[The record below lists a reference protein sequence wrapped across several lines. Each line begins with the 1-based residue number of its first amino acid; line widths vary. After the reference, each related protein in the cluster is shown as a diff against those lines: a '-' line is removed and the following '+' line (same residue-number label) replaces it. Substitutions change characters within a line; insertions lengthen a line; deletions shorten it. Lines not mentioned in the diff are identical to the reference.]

1 MTPSTRPPKPG
12 GQGTPPPAQP
22 PNPDRESTSSPSPP
36 LNPDRESTSS
46 LCPPLNPDRESTSS
60 PCPPLNPD
68 RESTSQP
75 SDGHRDVVRELR
87 EQAERAI
94 SRQRS
99 NRAVPEVVVRGTL
112 RRAEV
117 ETRPL
122 VLAADDGTTWELLF
136 PSSWRV
142 EVEEGAR
149 VTVHGDRATDVMTT
163 TMVGPVL
170 RVRTLS
176 KD

>member
-1 MTPSTRPPKPG
+1 MTRRDHGSGRGSSRPPS
-12 GQGTPPPAQP
+12 GQGSGKGSGQGSGTGSRARVRVTVPGPQ
-22 PNPDRESTSSPSPP
+22 
-36 LNPDRESTSS
+36 
-46 LCPPLNPDRESTSS
+46 
-60 PCPPLNPD
+60 
-68 RESTSQP
+68 
-75 SDGHRDVVRELR
+75 RDVVGELR
-87 EQAERAI
+87 EQAEQAIRRERAT
-94 SRQRS
+94 RS
-99 NRAVPEVVVRGTL
+99 APEVVVRGTL
-112 RRAEV
+112 QRAEV

-136 PSSWRV
+136 PPSWQV

-176 KD
+176 ADRD

>member
-1 MTPSTRPPKPG
+1 MTRRDHGSGRGSSRPPS
-12 GQGTPPPAQP
+12 GQGSVQGQGSGQGRGP
-22 PNPDRESTSSPSPP
+22 
-36 LNPDRESTSS
+36 
-46 LCPPLNPDRESTSS
+46 
-60 PCPPLNPD
+60 
-68 RESTSQP
+68 
-75 SDGHRDVVRELR
+75 GHRAGPQRDVVGELR
-87 EQAERAI
+87 EQAEQAIRRERAT
-94 SRQRS
+94 RS
-99 NRAVPEVVVRGTL
+99 APEVVVRGTL
-112 RRAEV
+112 QRAEV

-136 PSSWRV
+136 PPSWQV

-176 KD
+176 ADRD

>member
-46 LCPPLNPDRESTSS
+46 SS
-60 PCPPLNPD
+60 PPLNPD

-94 SRQRS
+94 IRQRS
-99 NRAVPEVVVRGTL
+99 TRAVPEVVVRGTL

>member
-36 LNPDRESTSS
+36 LNPDRESTS
-46 LCPPLNPDRESTSS
+46 
-60 PCPPLNPD
+60 
-68 RESTSQP
+68 QP

-94 SRQRS
+94 IRQRS
-99 NRAVPEVVVRGTL
+99 TRAVPEVVVRGTL

-170 RVRTLS
+170 RVGTLS

>member
-46 LCPPLNPDRESTSS
+46 PS
-60 PCPPLNPD
+60 PPLNPD

>member
-1 MTPSTRPPKPG
+1 VTPSNRPPRRR
-12 GQGTPPPAQP
+12 QSDPPADP
-22 PNPDRESTSSPSPP
+22 PVDPRARPSDRESDPSA
-36 LNPDRESTSS
+36 DR
-46 LCPPLNPDRESTSS
+46 P
-60 PCPPLNPD
+60 
-68 RESTSQP
+68 
-75 SDGHRDVVRELR
+75 RDVVGELR

-94 SRQRS
+94 RRERAARS
-99 NRAVPEVVVRGTL
+99 APEVVVRGTL
-112 RRAEV
+112 QRAEV

-136 PSSWRV
+136 PPSWRV

-163 TMVGPVL
+163 SMVGPVL

-176 KD
+176 TD

>member
-36 LNPDRESTSS
+36 LNPDRESTS
-46 LCPPLNPDRESTSS
+46 
-60 PCPPLNPD
+60 
-68 RESTSQP
+68 QP

-99 NRAVPEVVVRGTL
+99 TRAVPEVVVRGTL

>member
-36 LNPDRESTSS
+36 PH
-46 LCPPLNPDRESTSS
+46 PDRESTSS
-60 PCPPLNPD
+60 PSPPLNPD

-94 SRQRS
+94 IRQRS
-99 NRAVPEVVVRGTL
+99 TRAVPEVVVRGTL

>member
-22 PNPDRESTSSPSPP
+22 PNPDRESTSSPS
-36 LNPDRESTSS
+36 
-46 LCPPLNPDRESTSS
+46 
-60 PCPPLNPD
+60 PPLNPD